1 MQIFML
7 ATTFSRTQASA
18 LSCVP
23 NAAAAVMRRRRVD
36 VAHTRA
42 TTSASAQPVTMVADY
57 VTSATVRTPFV
68 AMAILVATYIQSKH
82 AVTWR

>member
-1 MQIFML
+1 M
-7 ATTFSRTQASA
+7 
-18 LSCVP
+18 
-23 NAAAAVMRRRRVD
+23 D
-36 VAHTRA
+36 VAHTLA
-42 TTSASAQPVTMVADY
+42 ITSASAQPVTMVADY